1 LKSPP
6 THPGRRTRPPRSYVE
21 TLHCVVIPHAGEV
34 FYFHRMQGFRV
45 MPSFHVNC
53 CALAAHKYLQASESL
68 E

>member
-1 LKSPP
+1 
-6 THPGRRTRPPRSYVE
+6 VE